1 MSGRHVVV
9 STHFD
14 DAALSLGGSV
24 DGALVVTVRAG
35 VPADPLVNPEWDARC
50 GFSSA
55 EEAVAARRAE
65 DRVSCAVLGWEP
77 VHLDLPDGQ
86 YGDPVD
92 PVTVREAV
100 AEQVGPEDLLWVPAG
115 IGHTDHL
122 ATRDA
127 LLPLLAE
134 RPSGLGRLYADLPYV
149 GRLGRRIRSRRHL
162 GVELGRVVVCRVAA
176 GRMAR
181 KRAGIEAHA
190 SQLAALRQ
198 GFPAFDASLRAEAW
212 WPVGPMRP
220 ASFS

>member
-1 MSGRHVVV
+1 VSGRHVVV

-35 VPADPLVNPEWDARC
+35 VPADPLANPEWDARC

-115 IGHTDHL
+115 IGHADHL

-162 GVELGRVVVCRVAA
+162 GVELGRVVVCRVDA

-198 GFPAFDASLRAEAW
+198 GFPTFDASLRAEAW